1 MVSVTSVGSNWI
13 KHEVCFVKCWSLLG
27 RHGPGVR
34 MEFSV
39 RLLSLRG
46 IRPWAGP
53 SADLIEL
60 SRWPGSLCDRVR
72 VILAARWRSFTTSS
86 SSTRVGSGTHASSS
100 LCEYSTYL
108 VFLCHSSW
116 THHDSNLKLKLVFPI
131 QDTLPTSSVEITQC
145 LVCPPAT
152 AYHQEPLGTQVSHP
166 YIILLTPDSR
176 HPSSQCLLSPPASK
190 KTMHYKMHSDFVSLG
205 HNWRKITQNTASY
218 AISNSIF
225 RKLKVNSGFFNSHL
239 PLCCV

>member
-1 MVSVTSVGSNWI
+1 MLIIIGASRSGCVDGIFRQAPESTRYPP
-13 KHEVCFVKCWSLLG
+13 LG
-27 RHGPGVR
+27 RAICWPD
-34 MEFSV
+34 
-39 RLLSLRG
+39 RG
-46 IRPWAGP
+46 QQMARVTLA
-53 SADLIEL
+53 AN
-60 SRWPGSLCDRVR
+60 RVR

-86 SSTRVGSGTHASSS
+86 SSTHVGSGTHASSS

-176 HPSSQCLLSPPASK
+176 HPSSQRLLSPPASK
-190 KTMHYKMHSDFVSLG
+190 KTMHYTHHLALL
-205 HNWRKITQNTASY
+205 HY
-218 AISNSIF
+218 LPNSVVLF
-225 RKLKVNSGFFNSHL
+225 PQCDCLTTTFQSTPPAQFPPSQSTST
-239 PLCCV
+239 

>member
-1 MVSVTSVGSNWI
+1 MLIIIGASRSGCADGIFRQAPESTWYPP
-13 KHEVCFVKCWSLLG
+13 LG
-27 RHGPGVR
+27 RAICWPD
-34 MEFSV
+34 
-39 RLLSLRG
+39 RG
-46 IRPWAGP
+46 QQMARVTLA
-53 SADLIEL
+53 AN
-60 SRWPGSLCDRVR
+60 RVR

-86 SSTRVGSGTHASSS
+86 SSTHVGSGTHASSS

-176 HPSSQCLLSPPASK
+176 HPSSQRLLSPPASK
-190 KTMHYKMHSDFVSLG
+190 KNMHYTHHLDC
-205 HNWRKITQNTASY
+205 ASP
-218 AISNSIF
+218 
-225 RKLKVNSGFFNSHL
+225 L
-239 PLCCV
+239 PP

>member
-1 MVSVTSVGSNWI
+1 MLIIIGASRSGCADGIFRQAPESTRYPP
-13 KHEVCFVKCWSLLG
+13 LG
-27 RHGPGVR
+27 RAICWPDRGQQMARVT
-34 MEFSV
+34 
-39 RLLSLRG
+39 LRSG
-46 IRPWAGP
+46 QSDPIA
-53 SADLIEL
+53 AN
-60 SRWPGSLCDRVR
+60 RVR

-86 SSTRVGSGTHASSS
+86 SSTHVGSGTHASSS

-225 RKLKVNSGFFNSHL
+225 RKFKVNSGFFNSHL